1 MLNSFKLLSAR
12 TMLLS
17 AGNQPNYNTDELK
30 EFHQNNDKPLS
41 DDQKVSNAKFIFPI
55 LAKVDPKPI
64 QSTET
69 S

>member
-1 MLNSFKLLSAR
+1 
-12 TMLLS
+12 MLLS
-17 AGNQPNYNTDELK
+17 AGNKPNYNTDELK

-41 DDQKVSNAKFIFPI
+41 DDQKVSNAKFIFPM